1 MRSQPET
8 DGPGLRR
15 TGLTAPVSREM
26 AALPDD
32 AISEADYL
40 AGLRAAGLEDVEVR
54 GRLVYDAS
62 QLASF
67 AASATEGVCSCGSQL
82 PAELV

>member
-15 TGLTAPVSREM
+15 PGLTAPVSRELV
-26 AALPDD
+26 ALPDD

-54 GRLVYDAS
+54 GRLVYDES
-62 QLASF
+62 EFASF
-67 AASATEGVCSCGSQL
+67 ATSAAEGVCSRGSQL